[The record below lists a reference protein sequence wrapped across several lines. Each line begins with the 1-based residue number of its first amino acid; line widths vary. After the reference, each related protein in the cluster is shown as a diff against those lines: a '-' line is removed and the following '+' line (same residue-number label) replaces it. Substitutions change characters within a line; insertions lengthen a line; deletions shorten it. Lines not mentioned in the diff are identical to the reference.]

1 MIDIKIEACSLYAD
15 LIGTLSDGRIAC
27 LGFVG
32 QKTLV
37 ERACVRL
44 YKGDSVLVGP
54 TVHQTLGGKAYRVY
68 KSQLSYS
75 LARAYIIPSNTVTSF
90 GDATSSDT
98 TADKDKEADESKTQK
113 AKPVPP
119 VLMWRDGQDDALD
132 ARIWRHLQN
141 DMPVPLLDEWQEAVM
156 ARLWRDS
163 ELADSDQ
170 RSLDPIRFEPDGDGC
185 WGGVAIRLSPDTLAS
200 AVRDVLVAGDITHP
214 SPADLGLTSSND
226 LMEGTY
232 AA

>member
-27 LGFVG
+27 MGFVG
-32 QKTLV
+32 QKTQV

-68 KSQLSYS
+68 KSQLPYS

-90 GDATSSDT
+90 DNSASSK
-98 TADKDKEADESKTQK
+98 DKDAEGDEGKTQK

-119 VLMWRDGQDDALD
+119 VLMWRDGQDDSLD
-132 ARIWRHLQN
+132 TRIWRHLQN
-141 DMPVPLLDEWQEAVM
+141 DMPIPLLDEWQEAVM

-170 RSLDPIRFEPDGDGC
+170 RSLDPIRFEPDGDGR

-200 AVRDVLVAGDITHP
+200 AVRDALVAGDITHP